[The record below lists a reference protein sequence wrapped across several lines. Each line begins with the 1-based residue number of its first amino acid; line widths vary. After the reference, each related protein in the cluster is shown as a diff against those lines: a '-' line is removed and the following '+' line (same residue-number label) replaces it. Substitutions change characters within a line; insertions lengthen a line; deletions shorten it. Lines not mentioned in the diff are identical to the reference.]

1 MLRKIKY
8 GNAKIKILLLAISTV
23 NIRKFNTLTFFCS
36 YLDLSDI
43 LDDCEG
49 EREAVMS
56 EERELALLSIC
67 STLEKMSELQSD
79 PMLRLCKQQTRIKPS
94 NSLTVRTETNL
105 DYRNFFVLVQGSDPD
120 LSKLVQFV
128 KGLIR
133 IIYSRSAARS

>member
-1 MLRKIKY
+1 MLSKIKY
-8 GNAKIKILLLAISTV
+8 DNVKIKTLLVVISTL
-23 NIRKFNTLTFFCS
+23 NIRKFCS

-79 PMLRLCKQQTRIKPS
+79 PMLRL
-94 NSLTVRTETNL
+94 
-105 DYRNFFVLVQGSDPD
+105 
-120 LSKLVQFV
+120 
-128 KGLIR
+128 
-133 IIYSRSAARS
+133 

>member
-79 PMLRLCKQQTRIKPS
+79 PMLRL
-94 NSLTVRTETNL
+94 
-105 DYRNFFVLVQGSDPD
+105 
-120 LSKLVQFV
+120 
-128 KGLIR
+128 
-133 IIYSRSAARS
+133 

>member
-1 MLRKIKY
+1 MLQKIKEILPVVFSTL
-8 GNAKIKILLLAISTV
+8 NIK
-23 NIRKFNTLTFFCS
+23 KFCS

-79 PMLRLCKQQTRIKPS
+79 PMLRLCKQHTRIQPPHS
-94 NSLTVRTETNL
+94 
-105 DYRNFFVLVQGSDPD
+105 
-120 LSKLVQFV
+120 
-128 KGLIR
+128 
-133 IIYSRSAARS
+133 